1 MDIELPM
8 TIGNMMAPTT
18 GSGSSSLPS
27 SMEGS
32 SWIEGAGYTPPH
44 NEGVEEVEVSTRG
57 TGNETGASQ
66 PAQAQNIPP
75 EGGEAPGQPS
85 QVVEQAGPAEQ
96 AGLRA
101 PDPFEGVFSNF
112 RDQVTFEVRS
122 YLSLF
127 GAGKSLQKNY
137 FSRIIKKF
145 ELETAPHEQLE
156 EIHRII
162 SEINRGANRPTS
174 AVEAVDFLTKKWNEW
189 KERWNQM
196 HS

>member
-1 MDIELPM
+1 
-8 TIGNMMAPTT
+8 
-18 GSGSSSLPS
+18 
-27 SMEGS
+27 
-32 SWIEGAGYTPPH
+32 
-44 NEGVEEVEVSTRG
+44 
-57 TGNETGASQ
+57 
-66 PAQAQNIPP
+66 
-75 EGGEAPGQPS
+75 
-85 QVVEQAGPAEQ
+85 VEQAGPAEQ

-137 FSRIIKKF
+137 FSRIINKF

-174 AVEAVDFLTKKWNEW
+174 AVEAVDFLTKKLNEW